1 MIGLDL
7 MGAGADVRLFLNN
20 LETTPTFISLLS
32 LESHVCTKPLILHKI
47 LNSNTDNLSNL
58 DLGFPLSLSQPSR
71 PGALLQRGYS
81 SVQANGWKRL

>member
-32 LESHVCTKPLILHKI
+32 LESHVCTKPLF
-47 LNSNTDNLSNL
+47 TDNLK
-58 DLGFPLSLSQPSR
+58 FQHRQPQQ
-71 PGALLQRGYS
+71 P
-81 SVQANGWKRL
+81 